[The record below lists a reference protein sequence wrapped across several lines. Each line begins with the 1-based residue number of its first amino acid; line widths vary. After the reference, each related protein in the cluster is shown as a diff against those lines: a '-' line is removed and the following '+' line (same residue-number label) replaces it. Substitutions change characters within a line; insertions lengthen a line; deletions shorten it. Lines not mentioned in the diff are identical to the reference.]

1 MCLLFKF
8 IQTTD
13 GTYMPSGLMKKTTTS
28 SSART
33 RPAARSRSRSKSG
46 TRKNG
51 TLSRRAGTKV
61 YTKVSQ

>member
-1 MCLLFKF
+1 
-8 IQTTD
+8 
-13 GTYMPSGLMKKTTTS
+13 MPIGLKKKTTTS

-33 RPAARSRSRSKSG
+33 RPASRSRSRSKSA